1 MNLLTIDFETYYA
14 QDYGLRKL
22 TTEEYIRD
30 PRFEVIG
37 VAVKQNNEPTVHYS
51 GDEIGTFKSLKSFDW
66 DNSVAIAHNARF
78 DMAILNWRFQI
89 KPKKIVDT
97 LGMARAI
104 HGTEVGGSLKAL
116 VEHYKLGA
124 KGTEIVQALGLKRLD
139 FSPKQ
144 LAEYMMY
151 CENDVNLTYDLF
163 RCLIKDFPK
172 TELDLIDLTTRM
184 FTEPVIELEKQVLT
198 EHILDVQLR
207 KQELLNSVTDS
218 LADLRSNPKFADLLR
233 SHGVEPPMKTS
244 LTTGK
249 ETYAFAKTDEDFK
262 ELLEHPNEYVRTLV
276 EVRMGV
282 RSSIEETRTERFIG
296 IAERGTL
303 PVPLRY
309 YAAHTGRWGGDDKI
323 NMQNLKRDS
332 KLKYAM
338 RAPKG
343 YKFVDCDLAQIE
355 ARMLAYLAEQED
367 LVEAFDKGDDVYT
380 IMASNIYSKAQED
393 IDKGERFV
401 GKMTI
406 LGCGYGMGAVRFQE
420 QLKAFHVE
428 IEDDESVEIIGVYRS
443 TYSAIPALWAQAGQA
458 IEAILDDKSFV
469 FGRDD
474 LIVVDGVEGIRLPNG
489 LYLKYPNLRKE
500 YSEEDGRYEYWYD
513 QRRGR
518 SVIPTRIYGG
528 KLIENICQAF
538 ARIVIGEQL
547 VRVSKKYKVAMT
559 VHDAIGSIVPE
570 AEEDSAKKF
579 VEQAMRIRPTWAPD
593 LPLDCEAFSG
603 DSYGDCKEK

>member
-51 GDEIGTFKSLKSFDW
+51 GDEVGAFKFLKSFDW

-207 KQELLNSVTDS
+207 KQELLDSVTDS

-249 ETYAFAKTDEDFK
+249 ETYAFAKTD
-262 ELLEHPNEYVRTLV
+262 
-276 EVRMGV
+276 
-282 RSSIEETRTERFIG
+282 
-296 IAERGTL
+296 
-303 PVPLRY
+303 
-309 YAAHTGRWGGDDKI
+309 
-323 NMQNLKRDS
+323 
-332 KLKYAM
+332 
-338 RAPKG
+338 
-343 YKFVDCDLAQIE
+343 
-355 ARMLAYLAEQED
+355 
-367 LVEAFDKGDDVYT
+367 
-380 IMASNIYSKAQED
+380 
-393 IDKGERFV
+393 
-401 GKMTI
+401 
-406 LGCGYGMGAVRFQE
+406 
-420 QLKAFHVE
+420 
-428 IEDDESVEIIGVYRS
+428 
-443 TYSAIPALWAQAGQA
+443 
-458 IEAILDDKSFV
+458 
-469 FGRDD
+469 
-474 LIVVDGVEGIRLPNG
+474 
-489 LYLKYPNLRKE
+489 
-500 YSEEDGRYEYWYD
+500 
-513 QRRGR
+513 
-518 SVIPTRIYGG
+518 
-528 KLIENICQAF
+528 
-538 ARIVIGEQL
+538 
-547 VRVSKKYKVAMT
+547 
-559 VHDAIGSIVPE
+559 
-570 AEEDSAKKF
+570 
-579 VEQAMRIRPTWAPD
+579 
-593 LPLDCEAFSG
+593 
-603 DSYGDCKEK
+603 

>member
-1 MNLLTIDFETYYA
+1 M
-14 QDYGLRKL
+14 
-22 TTEEYIRD
+22 
-30 PRFEVIG
+30 
-37 VAVKQNNEPTVHYS
+37 
-51 GDEIGTFKSLKSFDW
+51 
-66 DNSVAIAHNARF
+66 
-78 DMAILNWRFQI
+78 
-89 KPKKIVDT
+89 
-97 LGMARAI
+97 
-104 HGTEVGGSLKAL
+104 
-116 VEHYKLGA
+116 
-124 KGTEIVQALGLKRLD
+124 
-139 FSPKQ
+139 
-144 LAEYMMY
+144 
-151 CENDVNLTYDLF
+151 
-163 RCLIKDFPK
+163 
-172 TELDLIDLTTRM
+172 
-184 FTEPVIELEKQVLT
+184 
-198 EHILDVQLR
+198 
-207 KQELLNSVTDS
+207 
-218 LADLRSNPKFADLLR
+218 
-233 SHGVEPPMKTS
+233 
-244 LTTGK
+244 
-249 ETYAFAKTDEDFK
+249 
-262 ELLEHPNEYVRTLV
+262 
-276 EVRMGV
+276 RMGV

-458 IEAILDDKSFV
+458 IEAILDDKSFA